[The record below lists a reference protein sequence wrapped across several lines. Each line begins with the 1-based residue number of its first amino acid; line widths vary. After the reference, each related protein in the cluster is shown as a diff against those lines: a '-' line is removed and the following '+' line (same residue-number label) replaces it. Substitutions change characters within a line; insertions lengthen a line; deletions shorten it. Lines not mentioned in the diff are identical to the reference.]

1 MLEDVNGHSAAIA
14 GGRGRIAPILNITMG
29 GLALVFAALFVL
41 QYAVDLSAP
50 WTRRTNLILT
60 LIWAIFVIDFFVRL
74 VLAPSKLHFLKT
86 DWIMAIAMLLPAL
99 GFLRLFAL
107 ARVIPI
113 VHVGGLA
120 AGGSRGTSALRQ
132 SIGAH
137 QTVYVAMLTVFIVLL
152 ASAGM
157 LSIEQTRADA
167 NIVTFGDATW
177 WCTSTL
183 TTIGSELYPV
193 SWEGRTLAIFV
204 MIYGLVFAGYI
215 TAVLAVSILG
225 QPPTAASA
233 PQSPTVTDPVL
244 LDEIRALR
252 QQLGAGGFIT
262 PASNGRE
269 QSNPTTAIESPP
281 PGPSTPA

>member
-29 GLALVFAALFVL
+29 GLALVFAGLFVL

-113 VHVGGLA
+113 VHVG
-120 AGGSRGTSALRQ
+120 
-132 SIGAH
+132 
-137 QTVYVAMLTVFIVLL
+137 
-152 ASAGM
+152 
-157 LSIEQTRADA
+157 
-167 NIVTFGDATW
+167 
-177 WCTSTL
+177 
-183 TTIGSELYPV
+183 
-193 SWEGRTLAIFV
+193 
-204 MIYGLVFAGYI
+204 
-215 TAVLAVSILG
+215 
-225 QPPTAASA
+225 
-233 PQSPTVTDPVL
+233 
-244 LDEIRALR
+244 
-252 QQLGAGGFIT
+252 
-262 PASNGRE
+262 
-269 QSNPTTAIESPP
+269 
-281 PGPSTPA
+281 